1 MDTVL
6 INCIKSNNLL
16 MFEYILDKNHEIS
29 LLSILRLCVELEKSS
44 YLDLMLEKEI
54 IDPDAVIKMC
64 VYLSKLNLLQ
74 YYLSMYKIS
83 KKTLDSLAYYA
94 IIYSSDDVLDYMTRF
109 VSDYTKYAVFA
120 YVAERYNVYNK
131 LLDNKLVDKSQLK
144 QLLSLDNYA
153 QSD

>member
-1 MDTVL
+1 MNTVL

-16 MFEYILDKNHEIS
+16 MFEYILDKNYEFS

-54 IDPDAVIKMC
+54 IDPDVVIKMC

-83 KKTLDSLAYYA
+83 DKTLEILAYNA
-94 IIYSSDDVLDYMTRF
+94 INYSSDDVVNYMARF
-109 VSDYTKYAVFA
+109 ISDYTKYAVSA

-131 LLDNKLVDKSQLK
+131 LLDKKLVNKSQLK
-144 QLLSLDNYA
+144 RLLSLDDYE